1 LYFTLYF
8 GHFDFVFFPMAKLR
22 PLPQRRITPSIHL
35 YPHTT
40 DKFLMSEQSEDIHHP
55 HFAPW
60 SVESLLSVPLQFIF
74 RETQSG
80 ERGGGNSHTSCLFSK
95 SEVSTLLRVTMVNV

>member
-1 LYFTLYF
+1 MKCDADADHNHNAAAEATD
-8 GHFDFVFFPMAKLR
+8 H
-22 PLPQRRITPSIHL
+22 S

-40 DKFLMSEQSEDIHHP
+40 DEFLMSEKSKDIRHP
-55 HFAPW
+55 HLASW